1 MNWYLDVLQKYA
13 VFNGR
18 ARRKEYWM
26 FILFNSIFSFGI
38 AFIEGVVRGPAL
50 QEGAAPIFGSI
61 YGLLVLIPAI
71 AVGVRRMHDTD
82 HSGWFL
88 LIPIYNLILACT
100 EGTRG
105 PNRFGSDPKTE
116 DSAAG

>member
-61 YGLLVLIPAI
+61 YGLPSHSDLQPDPGMHGRNPGPEPLRLRPQDGGFGGGVNGDGAMI
-71 AVGVRRMHDTD
+71 ASDRATVRD
-82 HSGWFL
+82 HRH
-88 LIPIYNLILACT
+88 A
-100 EGTRG
+100 
-105 PNRFGSDPKTE
+105 
-116 DSAAG
+116 